1 MDNLTE
7 NERKRFE
14 ILTKIREMIA
24 SDYKYKDIA
33 SILGISVR
41 TVIRYKDC
49 DPLRQCHLERTSRKK
64 EICKYKDEIISLIK
78 DGYHAAIIAQ
88 KMQERGCELA
98 TSTLRRY
105 VSKFSK
111 EYEIEVSKYRKGPN
125 AQTREAIEEI
135 SAKTVT
141 IKKPDIIKHLWM
153 NKKIESLNC
162 NSIYQQYP
170 VIHKLKTCIDDFREI
185 FNRRSMPLL
194 YLFIERYKKSE
205 FAPVASFAKGLERDI
220 DAVEN
225 AVASPLNNGFVEG
238 INNRTKMIKRVMYG
252 RCGIELLAA
261 KIMLPYASK
270 TDI

>member
-1 MDNLTE
+1 MLDRLKQLQVEALSEVANTTDLKELNDLRVKYLGKKGELTAVLKSMKDVAPE
-7 NERKRFE
+7 DRPMVGQLVNE
-14 ILTKIREMIA
+14 
-24 SDYKYKDIA
+24 
-33 SILGISVR
+33 
-41 TVIRYKDC
+41 
-49 DPLRQCHLERTSRKK
+49 
-64 EICKYKDEIISLIK
+64 
-78 DGYHAAIIAQ
+78 
-88 KMQERGCELA
+88 
-98 TSTLRRY
+98 
-105 VSKFSK
+105 
-111 EYEIEVSKYRKGPN
+111 
-125 AQTREAIEEI
+125 TREAIEEI